1 MKEYI
6 QNKVNELTYFLELII
21 SVLLSVVIIAMTI
34 HLFLQ
39 VVPNYIDGTSLNLE
53 GFLGKV
59 MTIAIGV
66 ELIKMLCK
74 HTPSTVIEVLVF
86 AISRQMVVGHPASFE
101 TLMGVASLAVLFAT
115 RKFLLCKMDEFEKI
129 VYRASQSVKVVNR
142 LSKIKLPLDKGNTLG
157 ELVEEKLREEGMVAG
172 IGSLAEFS
180 DCNLRVD
187 SLKDGKISRIE
198 IMKSL

>member
-157 ELVEEKLREEGMVAG
+157 ELVEEKLREEGMVAD